1 MGDSGGNLGFAL
13 PAALTLADRY
23 TVGAPISSGAMGA
36 VYRAWDTET
45 GCAVAIKHVE
55 NMRHAE
61 RFEVEARLLKQ
72 LRHPRVVQV
81 LDYFKDDRGQ
91 YLVMDLVEG
100 TDLHVLLKQSGSP
113 GLPLEEAMEHIRQA
127 CEALEYVH
135 AQQIVHRD
143 VKPHNMILGRD
154 GIILVDFGIARLLDD
169 LTEDEG
175 TIGIGTPRY
184 MAPEV
189 FAGGSVSPRSDVF
202 GLAATLW
209 TLITGEA
216 PAYAS
221 LTSLDTLVPDVPPE
235 VAEAV
240 RAGLEIVPERRVASV
255 GAFARALGAGAR
267 PATGDSLALSVREPV
282 APRSV
287 LEAITRTA
295 AGVFEAAASSIAL
308 VDVSTGELVYQSA
321 WGAGAREIVGVRLNP
336 SQGLAGSVLDSGE
349 PLAVADC
356 RTSARF
362 AVRIATGTGYV
373 PYTML
378 VVPLIREAR
387 PIGVLSL
394 LDRRDGT
401 RYGPGDAERALL
413 FAELA
418 LTVLET
424 DGAAL
429 PSLGAPRT
437 RMVKPA
443 VAPAVARTAEPAA

>member
-1 MGDSGGNLGFAL
+1 MGDQLGFAL
-13 PAALTLADRY
+13 PVALRLAERY
-23 TVGAPISSGAMGA
+23 EIEAPISSGAMGA

-45 GCAVAIKHVE
+45 GCAVAVKHVD

-91 YLVMDLVEG
+91 YLVMALVEG
-100 TDLHVLLKQSGSP
+100 TDLHAVLEQAGSP
-113 GLPLEEAMEHIRQA
+113 GLPLDQAMEHIRQG

-143 VKPHNMILGRD
+143 VKPHNLILGRD
-154 GIILVDFGIARLLDD
+154 GIILVDFGIARLLED
-169 LTEDEG
+169 LTEDSG
-175 TIGIGTPRY
+175 TVGIGTPRY

-221 LTSLDTLVPDVPPE
+221 LNGLDTLAPDVPPE
-235 VAEAV
+235 IAEAL

-267 PATGDSLALSVREPV
+267 PSGGDSLAISVKQPAA
-282 APRSV
+282 APSV

-321 WGAGAREIVGVRLNP
+321 WGAGAQEIVGVRLNP
-336 SQGLAGSVLDSGE
+336 SQGLAGSVLSSGE
-349 PLAVADC
+349 PLAVPDC
-356 RTSARF
+356 RSSSRF
-362 AVRIATGTGYV
+362 AKRIAAGTGYV

-378 VVPLIREAR
+378 VVPLLRDSR

-401 RYGPGDAERALL
+401 QYGPGDAERASL

-418 LTVLET
+418 VTVLET
-424 DGAAL
+424 DSKAL
-429 PSLGAPRT
+429 PSLGAPRRAT
-437 RMVKPA
+437 GRKP
-443 VAPAVARTAEPAA
+443 V